1 MGCMKGL
8 VRVGVIGVV
17 LGGAVLVVANT
28 PRGRAVFHQV
38 RGNINAKIDANIT
51 DPVAL
56 RVQLRDLAEQYPKRI
71 ADVRGDLAELRE
83 QIAQLN
89 RESEVADRVVG
100 LADGDLDKLQS
111 ALAQAE
117 DASIQQVSMG
127 EARQILIVFKADKLD
142 MESAY
147 NKVTEITNTRNAY
160 SARSE
165 DIERDLGY
173 LGQQE
178 DRLTTLLNK
187 LETERQTFQTQ
198 LWELDRKVDAVAR
211 NDRMIEIMQKRQKS
225 IDEQSRYRAAS
236 LDQITSH
243 LADIK
248 AKQEAKLA
256 GLVADQSRENYE
268 DSAKAQID
276 RELSAKQRA
285 EAGLKQ
291 IRTTKVKVKPIE
303 IHAAPGASKCEDKK
317 GDEKKADVSS
327 EPLVIK
333 DTK

>member
-1 MGCMKGL
+1 MGFTKTV
-8 VRVGVIGVV
+8 VRVGVIGLVV
-17 LGGAVLVVANT
+17 GGAVMVLAST
-28 PRGRAVFHQV
+28 PRGRALFHQV

-56 RVQLRDLAEQYPKRI
+56 RIQLRDLAEQYPKRI

-83 QIAQLN
+83 QMAQLK
-89 RESEVADRVVG
+89 RESEVADRVVS
-100 LADGDLDKLQS
+100 LADEDLGKLQT
-111 ALAQAE
+111 ALGQAE
-117 DASIQQVSMG
+117 DASIQQVALG
-127 EARQILIVFKADKLD
+127 EPRPILIVFKADRLD

-147 NKVTEITNTRNAY
+147 NKVSEITNTRNAY
-160 SARSE
+160 SARGE

-178 DRLTTLLNK
+178 DRLVGLLNK

-211 NDRMIEIMQKRQKS
+211 NDRMIEIMQKRQRS

-236 LDQITSH
+236 LDQITAH

-256 GLVADQSRENYE
+256 GLVADQTRENYE

-276 RELSAKQRA
+276 RESGAKSRA

-291 IRTTKVKVKPIE
+291 IRTSKAKVKPIE
-303 IHAAPGASKCEDKK
+303 INSNTCEKKDQEKEKEAGAST
-317 GDEKKADVSS
+317 
-327 EPLVIK
+327 EPLVIRDSK
-333 DTK
+333 

>member
-1 MGCMKGL
+1 MGFTKGL
-8 VRVGVIGVV
+8 VRVGVIGVIV
-17 LGGAVLVVANT
+17 GGAVLVLAST
-28 PRGRAVFHQV
+28 PRGRAVLQQV

-89 RESEVADRVVG
+89 RESEVADRVVT
-100 LADGDLDKLQS
+100 LADDDLEKLQS
-111 ALAQAE
+111 ALAKGE

-127 EARQILIVFKADKLD
+127 EPRAILIVFKAEKLD

-147 NKVTEITNTRNAY
+147 NKVSEVTNTRNAY
-160 SARSE
+160 AARGE

-178 DRLTTLLNK
+178 ERLVSLLSK

-211 NDRMIEIMQKRQKS
+211 NDRMIEIMQKRQRS

-236 LDQITSH
+236 LDQINSH

-248 AKQEAKLA
+248 AKQESKLA
-256 GLVADQSRENYE
+256 GLVVDQTRENYE

-276 RELSAKQRA
+276 RESAAKSRA
-285 EAGLKQ
+285 ESGLKQ
-291 IRTTKVKVKPIE
+291 VRTHKAKVKPIE
-303 IHAAPGASKCEDKK
+303 IHPDSC
-317 GDEKKADVSS
+317 EKKAEEKPATDAS
-327 EPLVIK
+327 EPLVIRDK
-333 DTK
+333 